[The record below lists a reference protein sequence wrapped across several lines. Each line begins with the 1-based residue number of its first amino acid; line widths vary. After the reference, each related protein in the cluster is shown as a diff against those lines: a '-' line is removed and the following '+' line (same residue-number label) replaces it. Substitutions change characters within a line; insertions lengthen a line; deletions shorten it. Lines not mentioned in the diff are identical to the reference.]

1 MSDNASH
8 FYSPIPELA
17 PKHFTNGR
25 NSTLRDARK
34 GGWYPS
40 PTTVLSVL
48 AKPALEAWKI
58 RNACQAVLTSPRRD
72 GEALDAF
79 FDRVLMVDKEQ
90 EQESDIA
97 KDLGKRIHAA
107 IEAHY
112 KDSEAIVPYYKD
124 SDIADA
130 VTAAVN
136 EVQGTALFTERILG
150 HSKHKVAGTVDLA
163 TLAHR
168 QEADFTTTPM
178 VHIYDFKTASR
189 IPRTPYEEAR
199 LQVSFYAAAYWDTI
213 RRDVTGR
220 EPTNNPYSP
229 TQIRA
234 FIIYVGTKEMGT
246 SACYEIVDWQDT
258 FERGFLPC
266 LQLWRW
272 MKDYQ

>member
-58 RNACQAVLTSPRRD
+58 RNACQAVLTSPRRE

-90 EQESDIA
+90 EQESDRA

-107 IEAHY
+107 IEAHC
-112 KDSEAIVPYYKD
+112 KGEKFDTDLKEAV
-124 SDIADA
+124 
-130 VTAAVN
+130 AAALN
-136 EVQGTALFTERILG
+136 EVQGVPLFTERILG
-150 HSKHKVAGTVDLA
+150 HSKHKVAGIVDLA

-168 QEADFTTTPM
+168 QKADFTTTPM
-178 VHIYDFKTASR
+178 VHIYDFKTAGR
-189 IPRTPYEEAR
+189 IPRAPYEEAR
-199 LQVSFYAAAYWDTI
+199 LQLSFYAAAYWDTAWRGGNAFGAPSVPPPI
-213 RRDVTGR
+213 T
-220 EPTNNPYSP
+220 SP
-229 TQIRA
+229 AQIRA

-246 SACYEIVDWQDT
+246 SACFEIMDWQDT

-272 MKDYQ
+272 MKDYE

>member
-1 MSDNASH
+1 MSDFASH

-17 PKHFTNGR
+17 PKHFTNGKA
-25 NSTLRDARK
+25 STLRDARK

-58 RNACQAVLTSPRRD
+58 RNACQAVLTSPRRE

-90 EQESDIA
+90 EQESDRA

-107 IEAHY
+107 IEASWKH
-112 KDSEAIVPYYKD
+112 ETLEQIEGELRP
-124 SDIADA
+124 A
-130 VTAAVN
+130 VAAAVS
-136 EVQGTALFTERILG
+136 EVEGRCLFAERILG

-178 VHIYDFKTASR
+178 IHIYDFKTASR
-189 IPRTPYEEAR
+189 IPRAPYEEAR
-199 LQVSFYAAAYWDTI
+199 LQVSFYAAAYQDTAI
-213 RRDVTGR
+213 REALLDGSV
-220 EPTNNPYSP
+220 PPA
-229 TQIRA
+229 QIRA
-234 FIIYVGTKEMGT
+234 FIIYVGTKELGT
-246 SACYEIVDWQDT
+246 AACYEIVDWQDT